1 MVDPKVFVESYI
13 NQSVITPPFIGVDYA
28 LGANPSDNL
37 LQGWF
42 VAFGHN
48 FCVNSTV
55 SLKDAKDRVFVGTSA
70 TFTGYS
76 SSPFTSK
83 VSFITFSLTLNG
95 SSKLLK
101 LMVPYEC
108 SEQLV
113 EMVNRVSVNTYYET
127 CLSSININTKRPND
141 LFNFK
146 IAYFAKLF
154 LMLVS
159 LSKFSYF

>member
-48 FCVNSTV
+48 LCVNSAV
-55 SLKDAKDRVFVGTSA
+55 SLKDAKDRLFVGTSA
-70 TFTGYS
+70 AFAGYPS
-76 SSPFTSK
+76 SSFTAK
-83 VSFITFSLTLNG
+83 VSLITFGFSLDG
-95 SSKLLK
+95 SFKLLK

-108 SEQLV
+108 P
-113 EMVNRVSVNTYYET
+113 
-127 CLSSININTKRPND
+127 K
-141 LFNFK
+141 
-146 IAYFAKLF
+146 
-154 LMLVS
+154 
-159 LSKFSYF
+159 